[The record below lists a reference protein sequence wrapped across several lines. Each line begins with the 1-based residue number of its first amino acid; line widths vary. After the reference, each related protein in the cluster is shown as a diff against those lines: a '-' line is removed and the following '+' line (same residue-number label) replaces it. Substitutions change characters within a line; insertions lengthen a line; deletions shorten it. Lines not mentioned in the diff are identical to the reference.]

1 MRGGRATSNESKWIA
16 ERGGGQFRGPL
27 ISGARSCVT
36 AKWTFAGSVSPT
48 PRLSHLKCGK
58 GVCLDERSESETPNR
73 PISWRIS
80 HFHRTSFQVLND
92 RIFARHL
99 PMFQCCHFSVARVLR
114 NLHVYTF
121 GLSVYNESFRL
132 KPSMKL
138 VVPFQ
143 DSDQFH
149 SIRKYLPPFSVPYV
163 SLLDQT
169 RVFSNN
175 ILLL

>member
-1 MRGGRATSNESKWIA
+1 MDRR

-48 PRLSHLKCGK
+48 PRLFHLKCGK

-80 HFHRTSFQVLND
+80 HFHRTSFQVLDD

-114 NLHVYTF
+114 NLRFTRWDCPCIITKV
-121 GLSVYNESFRL
+121 SVWSCRWNWSSLFCLRSVSF
-132 KPSMKL
+132 
-138 VVPFQ
+138 
-143 DSDQFH
+143 FH
-149 SIRKYLPPFSVPYV
+149 FYSIRMYLPPFPSSYI
-163 SLLDQT
+163 SLLDQI